1 MTASY
6 LDIAQINCDPTAV
19 AEHKQKLL
27 SHLQANSKKTD
38 VIWQYFVP
46 ELGEGGSCSLFGQ
59 LQDKPFVLSN
69 LIDATNPEN
78 SLALAKLQS
87 IVNYIVATTKVDWF
101 GINQKRLIN
110 QEPELVKL
118 AYFGEP
124 SRATFPLTSQFSAIS
139 NNVQVGL
146 SRIGRIINDI
156 PQYLVQGGEYY
167 TCDPKVQSEA
177 CLPILTE
184 TGELLGIIDAE
195 AFSLDFFDQN
205 TLALLVAACLVITEC
220 LPAS

>member
-1 MTASY
+1 M
-6 LDIAQINCDPTAV
+6 
-19 AEHKQKLL
+19 
-27 SHLQANSKKTD
+27 
-38 VIWQYFVP
+38 
-46 ELGEGGSCSLFGQ
+46 
-59 LQDKPFVLSN
+59 
-69 LIDATNPEN
+69 IDATNPEN

-101 GINQKRLIN
+101 GIYQKRLIN
-110 QEPELVKL
+110 QEHELVKL

-177 CLPILTE
+177 TYL
-184 TGELLGIIDAE
+184 
-195 AFSLDFFDQN
+195 N
-205 TLALLVAACLVITEC
+205 
-220 LPAS
+220 